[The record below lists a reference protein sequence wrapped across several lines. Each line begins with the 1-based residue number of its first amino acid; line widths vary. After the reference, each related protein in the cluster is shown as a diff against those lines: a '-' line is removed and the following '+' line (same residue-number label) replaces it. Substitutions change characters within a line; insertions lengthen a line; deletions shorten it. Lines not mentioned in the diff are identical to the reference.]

1 MGSRHGVTVP
11 AAYRE
16 WAALGGGQIL
26 HNHNPD
32 DMQWFDQCNY
42 WNGSKD
48 PGIITTPDGS
58 RGIPYQQ
65 ERHDGAYHTI
75 VLLDHGDDPPVLFCW
90 DSPSFITEE
99 PWVVDGPQVVV
110 RAPRFSDCVYA
121 EVFDHQFGDYYYLD
135 PDDPDDRL
143 RGFDPREEWVGPYA
157 TDGCLGY
164 LRSHYEET
172 VSTRRFTD
180 DGPVEEYRFARS
192 PTERLIVDVGSE
204 GVTAGAVVRVTAA
217 TRDQIV
223 AMEAELR
230 TNLADTVL
238 LGG

>member
-121 EVFDHQFGDYYYLD
+121 DVFDGQFGHWLEF
-135 PDDPDDRL
+135 DDDGYGWDQFDEHELWIGL
-143 RGFDPREEWVGPYA
+143 RA
-157 TDGCLGY
+157 TGACLRY
-164 LRSHYEET
+164 LRAHYEET
-172 VSTRRFTD
+172 ASTQRFHE
-180 DGPVEEYRFARS
+180 DGPVEQYRFAKS
-192 PTERLIVDVGSE
+192 PTERLIVADGPVVTDV
-204 GVTAGAVVRVTAA
+204 AAAVRITAA
-217 TRDQIV
+217 TSGQV
-223 AMEAELR
+223 AALAAELR
-230 TNLADTVL
+230 ANLADDL
-238 LGG
+238 LSTFT